1 VGWYQGAQQ
10 MTGLTQRRGRG
21 IDAGLSYVVAPG
33 YTVWAEYMWQDIYQG
48 GVNLVTGALGTNLN
62 NNVKSQ
68 GVMLGNVVNF

>member
-1 VGWYQGAQQ
+1 

-33 YTVWAEYMWQDIYQG
+33 YTVWGEYMWQDLYQG
-48 GVNLVTGALGTNLN
+48 GVNIGLGTVGTNVGN
-62 NNVKSQ
+62 NIKSQ